1 MLRCDKILAFGQLA
15 GPICLI
21 HVSLG
26 MLADFLNALVDKPNF
41 PADEFVF
48 VLQFFNSAQIE
59 NLVLLYSI
67 SADVSLV
74 IQ

>member
-1 MLRCDKILAFGQLA
+1 
-15 GPICLI
+15 
-21 HVSLG
+21 